1 MVANAEP
8 LCQKRV
14 VNKGTYVFQKTD
26 FTYALICGCWLSSM
40 SDMRRVGRLV
50 GDKIGCN
57 GVNTG
62 RLLLWVPE
70 ITVVGEFPDKRKGGG
85 GELSFDDSMSS
96 DPKVL

>member
-1 MVANAEP
+1 
-8 LCQKRV
+8 
-14 VNKGTYVFQKTD
+14 
-26 FTYALICGCWLSSM
+26 M

-96 DPKVL
+96 DPKVLEVGRGKKLLLFELAGLIVYRG